1 MKRVIASC
9 LFLVLLLGACAGF
22 AESVYVNP
30 NVEDFERQWPTAF
43 SEYFPLLRNSDY
55 TVVIAVRD
63 EASRHFGSVK
73 EYFQSLGLNANLE
86 DNFRNSYLAVI
97 SKGQV
102 VYEQLSEKALVYM
115 NTLSDGLDCVFLS
128 AGYLSGHNSAIIIN
142 GYDYCLN
149 RRGINIV
156 VYDHRE
162 GKVVDS
168 AGIDTFSGEEAI
180 YRKAPAA
187 N

>member
-1 MKRVIASC
+1 MKKVITSC
-9 LFLVLLLGACAGF
+9 LLLALLLGACAGL

-30 NVEDFERQWPTAF
+30 NAENFERQWPTAF
-43 SEYFPLLRNSDY
+43 SEYFPLLRNNDY
-55 TVVIAVRD
+55 TVIIAVRD
-63 EASRHFGSVK
+63 EASRHFASVK
-73 EYFQSLGLNANLE
+73 EYFQQLGLNTNLE
-86 DNFRNSYLAVI
+86 ERFRSSYLAVI

-102 VYEQLSEKALVYM
+102 VYEDASDKALVYV

-162 GKVVDS
+162 GKVIDS
-168 AGIDTFSGEEAI
+168 AGIDTFSGEETI